1 MNKKIQDTDE
11 RKNKV
16 PNDFFVNWNNVR
28 IFPYKEVI
36 EKHLRKT
43 EESNLMLAFEFERLS
58 FPLKVQ
64 DHFKLSEN
72 SYGYWLGVQSALY
85 DSEWW
90 ASTKIKDALRFFVQ
104 VASDN
109 IKYFKDKYNSEVFP
123 EKLSQDNKNE
133 LFSLYQM
140 TTLFFAWSA
149 KREKKL
155 RVVMGIRKSFL
166 FK

>member
-11 RKNKV
+11 RKNKA
-16 PNDFFVNWNNVR
+16 PNDFFENWDNVR

-43 EESNLMLAFEFERLS
+43 EESNLMLAVEFERQS
-58 FPLKVQ
+58 FPPKIQ
-64 DHFKLSEN
+64 DYFKLSEN

-90 ASTKIKDALRFFVQ
+90 ASAKIKDALRFYVQ
-104 VASDN
+104 VASDH
-109 IKYFKDKYNSEVFP
+109 IKYFKDKYDSEVFP
-123 EKLSQDNKNE
+123 KKLSQDNKNE